1 VSTPT
6 WPPKL
11 EALAAALISPIVTV
25 LAVVVAFLSLRGT
38 IDTSNKQH
46 DLATQQQNLA
56 VQGQITDRFN
66 WIRVFQDTTVPMPA
80 TTPAGRLAKALA
92 NAVVQA
98 DSRGSVEQ
106 AVRIL
111 DSALARPRADD
122 DPVEQVEV
130 LVYRA
135 ELAMVL
141 HDPKT
146 AAEML
151 AHVQSVVLTEEETGR
166 AASAFDNAAELA
178 AALR

>member
-1 VSTPT
+1 
-6 WPPKL
+6 
-11 EALAAALISPIVTV
+11 
-25 LAVVVAFLSLRGT
+25 
-38 IDTSNKQH
+38 
-46 DLATQQQNLA
+46 
-56 VQGQITDRFN
+56 
-66 WIRVFQDTTVPMPA
+66 MPA
-80 TTPAGRLAKALA
+80 ATPAGRLAKALA

-98 DSRGSVEQ
+98 DSRGSVGQ

-111 DSALARPRADD
+111 DSALARPQADD

-151 AHVQSVVLTEEETGR
+151 ARAQAVTLTEDEAER
-166 AASAFDNAAELA
+166 AAPAFDNAADLA